1 MKLIKI
7 LIISVVF
14 LGCKTKTVTQS
25 KLQEIEQN
33 EYSKNISEESNEAAT
48 NKKEE
53 INETKVDQHTEK
65 NQTDIDVEGETEID
79 KPFEMQVIQEGGAK
93 KYLKISGKAKFT
105 FKSNES
111 SKSEKTDVKSKTS
124 SADKQQNSKNS
135 NTIEKGDH
143 SRIKKAEEKN
153 KNVKVKGL
161 QFGAYSIIII
171 WGSIIIVLAVFFLWF
186 RKTDLF
192 RKIFKIKIDETT
204 NN

>member
-14 LGCKTKTVTQS
+14 FGCKTKTVTQS
-25 KLQEIEQN
+25 KSKEIEQN
-33 EYSKNISEESNEAAT
+33 EYSKTISEVSNEAVT

-53 INETKVDQHTEK
+53 INETKLNKHIEE
-65 NQTDIDVEGETEID
+65 NQTDIDIEGETEID
-79 KPFEMQVIQEGGAK
+79 KPFEMQVVQEGGAK

-111 SKSEKTDVKSKTS
+111 SKSEKTIGKSKKS
-124 SADKQQNSKNS
+124 SENQQQNSKKN
-135 NTIEKGDH
+135 NLIEKGNN
-143 SRIKKAEEKN
+143 SKIKKTDEKN
-153 KNVKVKGL
+153 RNVKVKGW
-161 QFGAYSIIII
+161 QFGAYSTIII
-171 WGSIIIVLAVFFLWF
+171 WGSIIIILIAFFLWF
-186 RKTDLF
+186 RKTELF